1 MIQTMHVQLADT
13 GVLGQLDKILWVV
26 LGLLHALEVPV
37 SVSCVLLGQRLE
49 VKAAADAGL
58 RQYNPVVHGVER
70 GGNSGGASLLLLGVS
85 ARLLGLVQAGR
96 LMKEFSVSTL
106 TSLPRSGYALLK
118 PPLSGFSSVRPMP
131 VAPVLSVRVAGE
143 GGWGEAGTYYR
154 NWIFIIYSNFKSQIN
169 HITHGQNHW

>member
-49 VKAAADAGL
+49 VKAVAEAGL

-85 ARLLGLVQAGR
+85 ARLLGLVEAGR
-96 LMKEFSVSTL
+96 LMKEFSAPWPACRGPGMHCWYLCWAGSAAWGRC
-106 TSLPRSGYALLK
+106 PWRRCYRCALL
-118 PPLSGFSSVRPMP
+118 GREVGVRQE
-131 VAPVLSVRVAGE
+131 L
-143 GGWGEAGTYYR
+143 
-154 NWIFIIYSNFKSQIN
+154 
-169 HITHGQNHW
+169 ITGIEYL